1 MSRGIDEPR
10 IDNKG
15 TVFIYAVKLING
27 NIQDY
32 EYKMEPGSQVFP
44 KPVTKDLIFNT
55 AINIQ
60 LEVVWL
66 LLRNEKLTADVKD
79 LESIKASAS
88 SLKDNLNDDL
98 FKRITTYISI
108 GNVHN
113 NFLLDFNSLIA
124 TITRKY
130 NASPRYYA
138 DELALMHSISDEE
151 KSQMQQLLFNVVHE
165 ALTAPKVTFFKY
177 LTSDLLQPWDLP
189 TTSSAKGQSESMV
202 HKLFSFT
209 NFTQNNNNNWCTWMK
224 QRAVD
229 ACCNKRKKLKSI

>member
-10 IDNKG
+10 RYNKG
-15 TVFIYAVKLING
+15 TVFIHAIKLING
-27 NIQDY
+27 NTQDY
-32 EYKMEPGSQVFP
+32 KYTMEPGSQLWR
-44 KPVTKDLIFNT
+44 KPVTKDLIFNA

-60 LEVVWL
+60 LEIVWIL
-66 LLRNEKLTADVKD
+66 LSNEKLIADVKD
-79 LESIKASAS
+79 LESIQASAFFLS
-88 SLKDNLNDDL
+88 DLLK
-98 FKRITTYISI
+98 KIIPYISI
-108 GNVHN
+108 DNVHN

-124 TITRKY
+124 TITKTY
-130 NASPRYYA
+130 NAHPQYYT
-138 DELALMHSISDEE
+138 DELALMHSISKEE
-151 KSQMQQLLFNVVHE
+151 KSQMQQLLFKIVHE